1 MRARLARPLRSWMS
15 RSSLQSSNQIATKD
29 SKNTLLRFFVVS
41 RSRASSEVPPREAFR
56 VGGTAQHL
64 ARVATSRS
72 FGNVEPKVHMMR
84 RLVAALSSSS
94 RCNSSQ
100 IPTGRERC
108 GQSKRRRARPQ
119 EETANQRL
127 RRTRCRQ
134 RKVRCGTRQPSW
146 TNCLKAGAACD
157 TFEAAGDAQG
167 DGGS

>member
-1 MRARLARPLRSWMS
+1 MS
-15 RSSLQSSNQIATKD
+15 RSSLKSSNQIATKD
-29 SKNTLLRFFVVS
+29 SKKIHYS
-41 RSRASSEVPPREAFR
+41 PSSLCPEVELHRRYCQEKLSGWVARP
-56 VGGTAQHL
+56 AQHL

-94 RCNSSQ
+94 RCTSSQ
-100 IPTGRERC
+100 IPSGREGC

-134 RKVRCGTRQPSW
+134 REVRCGTRQPSC

-157 TFEAAGDAQG
+157 TFEAAGDGRG